1 LLAEKQKQEED
12 MILVEKNYQSM
23 QEEVDD
29 MRQLLKKLRTKY
41 KEALNEI
48 KDLNTENTKE
58 RQELWEEIQEFQKD
72 NLLYKGILKQM
83 VSERE
88 INKIITKC
96 EYDYDNKKWDIPIF
110 SIKEKQVVLPTMP
123 SHLNSNI

>member
-1 LLAEKQKQEED
+1 